1 MDKKRIRN
9 DLILLA
15 SILLA
20 ALAAWGVLKLAQR
33 PGKYVVVEIDGKTSA
48 VYPLDTDLRLD
59 IKTEGGHVNT
69 LVISEGRAYVESADC
84 PDKLCVKQ
92 HAVSRTGETVIC
104 LPHKL
109 VIRIAGEGGVDTVS

>member
-92 HAVSRTGETVIC
+92 RAISRTGETVIC